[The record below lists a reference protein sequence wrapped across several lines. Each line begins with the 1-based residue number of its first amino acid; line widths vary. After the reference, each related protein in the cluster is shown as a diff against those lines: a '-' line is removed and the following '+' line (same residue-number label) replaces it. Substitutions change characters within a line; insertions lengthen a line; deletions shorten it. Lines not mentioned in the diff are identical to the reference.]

1 METLAKG
8 AATLGLPLGAEQLAA
23 FARYRDQLLAWNAR
37 VNLTSI
43 VEPTL
48 VEARHFLDSLTCATP
63 LFARWGAAT
72 PVLPLRCLD
81 VGSGGGFPGV
91 PLKLALPRLR
101 VTLLESTGKKVDFLE
116 HLVAAL
122 ELTGVDAVAER
133 AETLAHMPAHRE
145 SYDAVFARALAALPA
160 LLELT
165 LPFLRVGGL
174 LVAQRRGDLAAEI
187 TAATYACET
196 LGGAAPTVVPVT
208 VPPLD
213 DGRALVVV
221 EKAAATP
228 AAYPRRPGVP
238 AKRPLARH

>member
-1 METLAKG
+1 METLAAG
-8 AATLGLPLGAEQLAA
+8 AAALGVPLGPEPLAA
-23 FARYRDQLLAWNAR
+23 FARYRDELIAGNAW

-43 VEPTL
+43 VEPAA
-48 VEARHFLDSLTCATP
+48 VETRHFLDSLTCATP
-63 LFARWGAAT
+63 LLARWGPAT

-91 PLKLALPRLR
+91 PLKLALPQLR
-101 VTLLESTGKKVDFLE
+101 ITLLESTGKKVAFLE
-116 HLVAAL
+116 YLIATL
-122 ELTGVDAVAER
+122 GLSGVDVIAER
-133 AETLAHMPAHRE
+133 AETLAHVPAHRE
-145 SYDAVFARALAALPA
+145 SYDAVFARALAPLPA

-187 TAATYACET
+187 AAAAFACQM
-196 LGGAAPTVVPVT
+196 LGGGPAQIVPVT
-208 VPPLD
+208 LPALA

-221 EKAAATP
+221 EKTAATP

-238 AKRPLARH
+238 AKHPLAGR